1 MVATQR
7 RSGSASCAPS
17 AAGKL
22 QPRPPECGSW
32 NHERW
37 SSRLRMPS
45 CVPSSEK
52 TLDVSPAS
60 APPRRKLTS
69 AVVMPPD
76 RKSVVKGK
84 SVNELVELGGSRNIK
99 KKNKQK

>member
-60 APPRRKLTS
+60 ASPRRSEEHTS
-69 AVVMPPD
+69 ELQSLMRISYAVFC
-76 RKSVVKGK
+76 
-84 SVNELVELGGSRNIK
+84 LK
-99 KKNKQK
+99 KKKQHNTDIQITKI